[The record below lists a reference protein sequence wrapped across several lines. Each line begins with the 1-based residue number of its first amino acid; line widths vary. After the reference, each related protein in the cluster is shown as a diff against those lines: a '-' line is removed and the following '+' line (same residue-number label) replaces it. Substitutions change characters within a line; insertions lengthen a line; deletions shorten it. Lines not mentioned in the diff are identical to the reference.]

1 MPRAAPSFSQTDLT
15 RLLKGM
21 KNAAVEISKIEIE
34 PHKVTVFIKLENGAV
49 TETALDGWRR
59 SHGAG

>member
-1 MPRAAPSFSQTDLT
+1 MARTAPSFSQTEIT
-15 RLLKGM
+15 RLLKGI
-21 KNAAVEISKIEIE
+21 KNSAVEISKIEIE
-34 PHKVTVFIKLENGAV
+34 PHKVTVFTKLENGAV